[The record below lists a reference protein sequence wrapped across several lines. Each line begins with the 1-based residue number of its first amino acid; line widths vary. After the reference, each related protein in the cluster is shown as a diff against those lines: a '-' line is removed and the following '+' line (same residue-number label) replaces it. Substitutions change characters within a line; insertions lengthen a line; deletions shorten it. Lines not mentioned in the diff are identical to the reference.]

1 MKNEK
6 YRKALEKAEAYFRS
20 DYETDDFKMIADYFG
35 REIAAAIYRKS
46 ITKEQRETMK
56 KIFLNKTKEAPHS
69 ATPKEVV
76 KALGKELV

>member
-1 MKNEK
+1 MKNEE
-6 YRKALEKAEAYFRS
+6 YRKAIEKAEAYFRS
-20 DYETDDFKMIADYFG
+20 DYETEDYKVIAEYFG
-35 REIAAAIYRKS
+35 REIAAAIYRKN
-46 ITKEQRETMK
+46 ITARQRETMK

>member
-1 MKNEK
+1 MKNEE

-20 DYETDDFKMIADYFG
+20 DYETDDLKMIADYFG
-35 REIAAAIYRKS
+35 REIATDIYRKR
-46 ITKEQRETMK
+46 ITEEQRETMK

>member
-6 YRKALEKAEAYFRS
+6 YRKALEKAEAYYRG

-35 REIAAAIYRKS
+35 REIAAAIYRKR
-46 ITKEQRETMK
+46 ITEKQRETMK

>member
-1 MKNEK
+1 MKNEE
-6 YRKALEKAEAYFRS
+6 YRKAIEKAEAYYRG

-35 REIAAAIYRKS
+35 REIAAAIYRKR
-46 ITKEQRETMK
+46 ITEEQRETMK